1 MSETRV
7 QKHTF
12 VYNGERYFRDKSE
25 DLLMCSYGEKEDPLG
40 TKASLNVTNHVD
52 RANLKGRVRYVTTAD
67 IEWDRQAQ
75 SEVEAT
81 VGLKYFTVA
90 ASGTASFSYEK
101 AKNGRLK
108 LAKFVIDEG
117 PLKSL
122 LNNEAVGARRFL
134 AQEGRDGRIV
144 STIWVVVEGG
154 IAESFAAAGT
164 TTGAIEAEALSGL
177 KLKLTAKHA
186 GSSSGTTTI
195 VLEEGTTFAYLMHRV
210 DRWNND
216 KTRIEELAI
225 DAKGL
230 D

>member
-7 QKHTF
+7 GNHTF

-25 DLLMCSYGEKEDPLG
+25 DILMCSYGEKEDPLG

-52 RANLKGRVRYVTTAD
+52 RDILKGKVRYVTTAD
-67 IEWDRQAQ
+67 IDWTRQAKAD
-75 SEVEAT
+75 VETGGA
-81 VGLKYFTVA
+81 LKYFTVS

-101 AKNGRLK
+101 AKSVRLK

-117 PLKSL
+117 PLKTM
-122 LNNEAVGARRFL
+122 LNNEASGARRFL
-134 AQEGRDGRIV
+134 AQEGADGRIV
-144 STIWVVVEGG
+144 STIWVVLEGT

-164 TTGAIEAEALSGL
+164 TTGALEAEVLPGM

-186 GSSSGTTTI
+186 GSSAGNSTI

-210 DRWNND
+210 AKWNKD
-216 KTRIEELAI
+216 KTHIEELDI

-230 D
+230 N